1 MSPMDDFG
9 DIQSV
14 IYAAEFRNAAQMQ
27 ALVSLRCMEDDL
39 IAQAQNLFKQM
50 KNYGSNYFKINK

>member
-1 MSPMDDFG
+1 MNDFG

-14 IYAAEFRNAAQMQ
+14 IYAAEFRNAAQMY

-39 IAQAQNLFKQM
+39 IAWAH
-50 KNYGSNYFKINK
+50 